1 MWWLLHTSWR
11 EFGRAPLIPPDP
23 DVRRVYHEMLRR
35 LQRDMLVLLMAVGLP
50 LSLVF
55 GVQLWQG
62 IFGDRTV
69 PSSLF
74 VIHVGRVLLL
84 LVCLFVLLQQQL
96 LVALTAVMEMG
107 MHESMQLL
115 MGELRHQL
123 SPAEQSTA
131 LGLSLSE
138 YYRRRRDAVAVL
150 LDMLLRHGEVPDC

>member
-1 MWWLLHTSWR
+1 MVAVAYFVAR
-11 EFGRAPLIPPDP
+11 
-23 DVRRVYHEMLRR
+23 VRSRSTHPTRSR
-35 LQRDMLVLLMAVGLP
+35 CAAGLP
-50 LSLVF
+50 RDAQAAPARHAGAADGGWLAAVA
-55 GVQLWQG
+55 GVWCPVVAG
-62 IFGDRTV
+62 HIWRRTV